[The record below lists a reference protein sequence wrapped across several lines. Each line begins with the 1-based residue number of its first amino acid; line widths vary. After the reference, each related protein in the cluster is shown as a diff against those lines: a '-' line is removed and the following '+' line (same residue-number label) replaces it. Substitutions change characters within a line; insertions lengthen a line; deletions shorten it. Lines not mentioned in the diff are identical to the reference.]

1 MFKLNRTA
9 KTFSTVVAGATVLA
23 VFGTGTA
30 VAGGLITSAKIKNN
44 TVKSIDVRNNNL
56 KGVDVLDGGLTG
68 ADLAN
73 NSVTGAD
80 IVNGSLSNQDVNV
93 LFASVNADGTVANSS
108 GGVTVSKPATGRYAV
123 RFSQNIK
130 ECAFTAT
137 PANTAGPF
145 VPIGVIGIGDEL
157 NHPEGAYVWTMDTA
171 EADQDMGFHLVV
183 VC

>member
-1 MFKLNRTA
+1 MKKFNRA
-9 KTFSTVVAGATVLA
+9 GKTFTTVVAGALVLG

-44 TVKSIDVRNNNL
+44 TVKSIDVKNNNL

-68 ADLAN
+68 ADVAN
-73 NSVTGAD
+73 GSLTGAD
-80 IVNGSLSNQDVNV
+80 VADGSLSNQDVNV
-93 LFASVNADGTVANSS
+93 LFASVNSDGTVAASS
-108 GGVTVSKPATGRYAV
+108 GGVTVSKPATGRYGV
-123 RFSQNIK
+123 RFPQNIK
-130 ECAFTAT
+130 NCAVTAT

-157 NHPEGAYVWTMDTA
+157 NHPEGAYVWTKDTA
-171 EADQDMGFHLVV
+171 EVDDDMGFHLVV